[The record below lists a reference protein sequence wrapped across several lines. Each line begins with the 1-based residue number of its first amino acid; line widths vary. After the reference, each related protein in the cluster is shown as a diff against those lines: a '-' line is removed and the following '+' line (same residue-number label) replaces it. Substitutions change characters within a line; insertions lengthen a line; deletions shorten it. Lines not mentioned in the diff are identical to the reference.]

1 MKGIVGHLD
10 AQQWRPLLVQDVPS
24 VEAAVHPRGEE
35 DRGPG
40 RAPAPVG
47 QVFRVRAKT
56 LKQSK

>member
-1 MKGIVGHLD
+1 MKSIVRDFD
-10 AQQWRPLLVQDVPS
+10 AEQWRPLLVQDIPS

-56 LKQSK
+56 LKQR